1 MSPLGAL
8 QESPAVRARLAS
20 FFFAAIAAVDPR
32 QVLPRY
38 ARLEP
43 DRFVVERPRVPGEG
57 SASLSLPD
65 RRAGGRLRVLA
76 IGKAAV
82 SSAAGLRAVPGMDA
96 ALDEGL
102 IVTPD
107 LPPPEAWPAAWRCLA
122 GDHPWPGERSLSA
135 GRAVMQFAAAAR
147 PADRHLVLLS
157 GGASALCAAP
167 AGDLSLADKD
177 FVLQRLMRSGASIAE
192 LNVVRKHLSA
202 LKGGRLAVALARA
215 AEPPM
220 TNGPGWPTLL
230 TLALS
235 DVAGDDPTVIGSGP
249 TVADPSTYRQA
260 CDILQRYGLY
270 DSVSSALR
278 PHLEEGV
285 AGRLAETPKSAQDLG
300 QDTAFAT
307 LATLDDALEAVAAAA
322 TAAATAGAATVTG
335 SASAPR
341 VLRLGRSLYG
351 EVTAHAT
358 QIASVLRRH
367 RGEGPLLVVAGGEPV
382 LRVQGDGRGGRA
394 QELALRLAV
403 ALEGVPGI
411 TVRVAGTDGR
421 DGPTEA
427 AGGFADGGTLA
438 RVRATGCDPL
448 AALADNDSNRALA
461 AADDLFITGPTG
473 TNVADLVVAWVDG
486 R

>member
-1 MSPLGAL
+1 MSPLGVL
-8 QESPAVRARLAS
+8 QDSPAVRARLAS

-43 DRFVVERPRVPGEG
+43 DRFVFERPRLPGEG
-57 SASLSLPD
+57 SASLSRPD

-76 IGKAAV
+76 IGKAAI

-122 GDHPWPGERSLSA
+122 GDHPWPGEQSLSA

-157 GGASALCAAP
+157 GGASALAAAP
-167 AGDLSLADKD
+167 AGDLSVADKD
-177 FVLQRLMRSGASIAE
+177 FALRRLMRSGASIAE

-235 DVAGDDPTVIGSGP
+235 DVAGDDPSVIGSGP

-260 CDILQRYGLY
+260 CDILQRYDLY
-270 DSVSSALR
+270 DSVSRALR
-278 PHLEEGV
+278 GHLEEGV

-307 LATLDDALEAVAAAA
+307 LATLDDALEAAAV
-322 TAAATAGAATVTG
+322 AATAG
-335 SASAPR
+335 SAGAPR

-358 QIASVLRRH
+358 EIASVLRRH
-367 RGEGPLLVVAGGEPV
+367 RSEGPLWVVAGGEPV

-411 TVRVAGTDGR
+411 TVLVAGTDGR

-438 RVRATGCDPL
+438 RARAAGCDPL

>member
-43 DRFVVERPRVPGEG
+43 DRFVFERPRLPGEG
-57 SASLSLPD
+57 SASLSMPD

-76 IGKAAV
+76 MGKAAV

-135 GRAVMQFAAAAR
+135 GRAVLQFAAAAR

-177 FVLQRLMRSGASIAE
+177 FALRRLMRSGASIAE

-278 PHLEEGV
+278 RHLEEGV

-307 LATLDDALEAVAAAA
+307 LATLDDALEAAAVAA
-322 TAAATAGAATVTG
+322 TAANAGAPTVTE
-335 SASAPR
+335 SAGAPR
-341 VLRLGRSLYG
+341 VLSLGRSLYG
-351 EVTAHAT
+351 EVPAHAT
-358 QIASVLRRH
+358 EIAGVLRRH
-367 RGEGPLLVVAGGEPV
+367 RGEGPLLILAGGEPV

-411 TVRVAGTDGR
+411 TVLVAGTDGR
-421 DGPTEA
+421 DGPTDA

-438 RVRATGCDPL
+438 RARATGCDPL